1 MGDLMPWRPASE
13 VVRVDGGGVAVQL
26 RSGSGKAAHG
36 LAVTGGVGRVAGLDG
51 LRGFAALYVLLFHCW
66 LFTFHGFPVNRGP
79 VWLGWLLYGR
89 LAVVFFLT
97 LSGFSLA
104 LAPAA
109 NSWRLGGVARYAR
122 RRAWRILPPYWAAL
136 AFSLVI
142 AWAVTPQ
149 PHSGPPTVRS
159 IAVYGLLLQDVLTAP
174 IPNGTFWS
182 IAVEAELYAFL
193 PVLLVL
199 RRRAGALLAFAAV
212 SVPVVVLGLI
222 APGPSPVDK
231 VNGVTPQ
238 LAPLFAVGVL
248 GAGIVAVSTRIRHL
262 PWHWLAALA
271 AAPLVALILY
281 NGSVWTVRHYFW
293 FDLAI
298 GPVFAMFLA
307 GVATGRP
314 VPLLW
319 LLMTKPIRR
328 LGSFSYSLY
337 LVHLP
342 IVIVVI
348 RRVVEPHG
356 LSGQPAFWL
365 TVALAVPGSLLA
377 AWLFASVFEIPFQ
390 RYRSWTALRA
400 GWRPVGWVVRVI
412 RVFGRRHR
420 RPVAAP
426 AALDRDGEPG
436 VPLAPD
442 HAGDDDA
449 QTGRP

>member
-1 MGDLMPWRPASE
+1 
-13 VVRVDGGGVAVQL
+13 VDGAG
-26 RSGSGKAAHG
+26 
-36 LAVTGGVGRVAGLDG
+36 GRVAGLDG
-51 LRGFAALYVLLFHCW
+51 LRGFAALYVLLFDCW

-79 VWLGWLLYGR
+79 VWLGWLLYGH

-109 NSWRLGGVARYAR
+109 NGWRLGGVARYAR

-136 AFSLVI
+136 AVSLVI

-149 PHSGPPTVRS
+149 PHSGPPTLRS
-159 IAVYGLLLQDVLTAP
+159 VAVYGLLLQDVTTAP

-182 IAVEAELYAFL
+182 IAVEAELYLFL
-193 PVLLVL
+193 PVLLML
-199 RRRAGALLAFAAV
+199 RRRAGALVVLAAV
-212 SVPVVVLGLI
+212 CGPVAVLGLI

-231 VNGVTPQ
+231 VNGLTLQ

-248 GAGIVAVSTRIRHL
+248 GAGVVAASRRIRGL

-271 AAPLVALILY
+271 ALPLVVLIVR
-281 NGSVWTVRHYFW
+281 NGSVWAVRQYFW
-293 FDLAI
+293 IDLAI
-298 GPVFAMFLA
+298 GPAFAMFLA
-307 GVATGRP
+307 AVVTGRP
-314 VPLLW
+314 TALLW
-319 LLMTKPIRR
+319 LLRTRPVRR

-348 RRVVEPHG
+348 RTVVVPHG

-365 TVALAVPGSLLA
+365 TVAIAAPGGLLA

-390 RYRSWTALRA
+390 RHRSWAALRA
-400 GWRPVGWVVRVI
+400 GWWPVGCVAWVI
-412 RVFGRRHR
+412 RAIRRR
-420 RPVAAP
+420 RLRP
-426 AALDRDGEPG
+426 
-436 VPLAPD
+436 
-442 HAGDDDA
+442 HAGPSA
-449 QTGRP
+449 LNPAGEHGATGRWSDLDQSAVRLTEKT